1 MILGYQYLE
10 TCKMNSIETSN
21 FKISSR
27 NKTTFPVKH
36 AMILLDRI
44 YWVAYYLVSNGRDV
58 WARN

>member
-1 MILGYQYLE
+1 
-10 TCKMNSIETSN
+10 MNSIETSN

-44 YWVAYYLVSNGRDV
+44 YWVAYYLASNGRDV